1 VVVCL
6 ALEALSIP
14 FKLEAAICLAFEAL
28 AVRLRVC
35 QCEIVIP
42 KKVPLMCISIRNHVI
57 LKYRIVTEIK
67 LNFIATL

>member
-1 VVVCL
+1 VVCL

-42 KKVPLMCISIRNHVI
+42 KKSTINVH
-57 LKYRIVTEIK
+57 
-67 LNFIATL
+67 